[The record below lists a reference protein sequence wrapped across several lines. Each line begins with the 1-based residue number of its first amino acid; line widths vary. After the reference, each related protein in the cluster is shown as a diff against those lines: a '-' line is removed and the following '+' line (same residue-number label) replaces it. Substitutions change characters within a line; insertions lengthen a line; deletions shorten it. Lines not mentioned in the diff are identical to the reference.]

1 MDERIES
8 CRGQIEDASKVA
20 HDQKRADDGSSR
32 CRVMDPPASD
42 PIIEKERHA
51 GETDK
56 P

>member
-1 MDERIES
+1 MNERIES

-20 HDQKRADDGSSR
+20 HDQKRADDG
-32 CRVMDPPASD
+32 CRVMDPPASN